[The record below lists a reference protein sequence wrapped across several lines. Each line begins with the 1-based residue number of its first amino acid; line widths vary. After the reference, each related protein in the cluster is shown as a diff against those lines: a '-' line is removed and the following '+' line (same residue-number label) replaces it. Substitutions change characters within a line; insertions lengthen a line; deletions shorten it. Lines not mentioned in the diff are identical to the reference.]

1 MTTYQRRGHFRMQNG
16 NRVWVEPTLCEKRKP
31 SKEITMGFKTGNY
44 LSGIGFILVIV
55 LASIEPMPH
64 SFELFWL
71 HIGSLMIATGMIGAG
86 AYLTWHGK

>member
-1 MTTYQRRGHFRMQNG
+1 
-16 NRVWVEPTLCEKRKP
+16 
-31 SKEITMGFKTGNY
+31 MGFKTGNY

-55 LASIEPMPH
+55 LASVEPMPH

-71 HIGSLMIATGMIGAG
+71 HIGSLMIATGMIGAD

>member
-16 NRVWVEPTLCEKRKP
+16 NRVWVEPTLCEKSKP
-31 SKEITMGFKTGNY
+31 SKESRMGFKTGNY

-71 HIGSLMIATGMIGAG
+71 HIGSLMIATVMIGAG

>member
-1 MTTYQRRGHFRMQNG
+1 MTTYQIQSK
-16 NRVWVEPTLCEKRKP
+16 L
-31 SKEITMGFKTGNY
+31 SKESRMGFKTGNY
-44 LSGIGFILVIV
+44 LSGVGFVLVIV
-55 LASIEPMPH
+55 LASVEPMPH